1 VGGEPAVVGGEVVV
15 ADVEVSAL
23 GLCFLAF
30 ECAALDLTV
39 VVVVERILGLVVV
52 VVTRGFGLVVVVVEW
67 DLVVE
72 AFFFDGPLVV
82 GGDLV
87 VGADLVVGGDLVV
100 VGADLV
106 VEGFFLDG
114 PLVVGGDLV
123 VGGAFVVEGDLAA
136 GRGVERP
143 LFLNGALVVDV
154 VGMGL
159 DVVGRGLVVE
169 VVVEVTRA
177 LVLDGR
183 RLALVVG
190 GDFVGGGENELLAR
204 VVGGER
210 RRWARP
216 LCEGGLVVEGALA
229 LVVGGAVDAVDN
241 GNEVKGT
248 AASSVVGGAALVV
261 AVVELDVAPAP
272 GCDLLGTP
280 SFWPEGALPPER
292 TLWPEASFLPEWTFW
307 PEATFLAE
315 ASFLP
320 EWTFLPEARFLRELT
335 FLALCT
341 AFGGWTV
348 VAVKDG

>member
-1 VGGEPAVVGGEVVV
+1 MGGEPAVVGGEVVV

-23 GLCFLAF
+23 GLCFLAL

-143 LFLNGALVVDV
+143 LFLNGARSL
-154 VGMGL
+154 
-159 DVVGRGLVVE
+159 
-169 VVVEVTRA
+169 TWSA
-177 LVLDGR
+177 
-183 RLALVVG
+183 
-190 GDFVGGGENELLAR
+190 
-204 VVGGER
+204 
-210 RRWARP
+210 WAS
-216 LCEGGLVVEGALA
+216 
-229 LVVGGAVDAVDN
+229 
-241 GNEVKGT
+241 T
-248 AASSVVGGAALVV
+248 WS
-261 AVVELDVAPAP
+261 
-272 GCDLLGTP
+272 
-280 SFWPEGALPPER
+280 
-292 TLWPEASFLPEWTFW
+292 
-307 PEATFLAE
+307 AE
-315 ASFLP
+315 AWSSRSSWRSHAHSSSTAGVLLSWW
-320 EWTFLPEARFLRELT
+320 EGTSWAEAKT
-335 FLALCT
+335 SS
-341 AFGGWTV
+341 
-348 VAVKDG
+348 